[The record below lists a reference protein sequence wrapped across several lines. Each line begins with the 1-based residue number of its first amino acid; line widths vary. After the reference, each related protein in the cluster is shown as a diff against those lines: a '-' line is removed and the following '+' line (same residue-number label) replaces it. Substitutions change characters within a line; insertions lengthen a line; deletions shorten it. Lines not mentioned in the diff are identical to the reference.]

1 MSKSSSVTI
10 ALPETPKKPSTAV
23 LALMA
28 LGIVFGD
35 IGTSPLYALRECFVG
50 PTGLTLTTGNVFGVV
65 SVMIWTLVLIVCV
78 KYVIFVMRADNRGD
92 QRKELST
99 IHTTN

>member
-1 MSKSSSVTI
+1 MSKSSSVTV

-78 KYVIFVMRADNRGD
+78 KYVIFVCARTIGV
-92 QRKELST
+92 KEGF
-99 IHTTN
+99 